1 MISCFFV
8 CFFFIMRILV
18 VNAYIKPCNDYIGY
32 LLMETVFL
40 FIGIENIFEIQE
52 VLLCW
57 YPSIMATMP

>member
-1 MISCFFV
+1 M
-8 CFFFIMRILV
+8 FFIMRILV
-18 VNAYIKPCNDYIGY
+18 VNAYIKQCNDDRGY

-40 FIGIENIFEIQE
+40 SIGIENIFEIQE

>member
-1 MISCFFV
+1 
-8 CFFFIMRILV
+8 MRILV